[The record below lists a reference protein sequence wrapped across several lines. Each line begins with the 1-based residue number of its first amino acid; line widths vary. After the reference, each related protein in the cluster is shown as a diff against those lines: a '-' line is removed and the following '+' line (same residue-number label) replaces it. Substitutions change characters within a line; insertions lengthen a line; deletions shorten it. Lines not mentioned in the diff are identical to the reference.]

1 MKYAV
6 VNESNHKGCIDG
18 TITRFETE
26 DEALKYAHDCY
37 GSMAKEDKKK
47 LCTFEVVAF
56 ENEEVFDDFGY
67 YDEMIEDYLE

>member
-6 VNESNHKGCIDG
+6 VDESNRKGCIDG
-18 TITRFETE
+18 VVTKFDSEN
-26 DEALKYAHDCY
+26 EALAYAEY
-37 GSMAKEDKKK
+37 SYWVKAEADKKD

-67 YDEMIEDYLE
+67 YDEMIKDYLE